1 MATFKI
7 VLDKRTK
14 LKEGKYNLAIRMVN
28 INDVMYI
35 NLQKMTE
42 SQYNKVF
49 GKKIK
54 DEESNK
60 FRETCN
66 GYISK
71 CERIF
76 SELKPFNKETFRK
89 RFWETDKDK
98 PKSLLL
104 SELFDYYIE
113 NKENIKPTTI
123 DSLRYTKNRF
133 ENFKG
138 GISVGDVTVSFLK
151 KFERNEIE
159 VNNSQATID
168 HHMRN
173 LRTIINYFTHIVKVI
188 PKEYEYPFGKGGF
201 TISSYFP
208 SKQVLKESEIKEVID
223 FKDFNSEEHK
233 FARDIW
239 VLLYRLNG
247 ANFADLLRLRW
258 NQINGDYI
266 FFTRKKTESTRRNNK
281 KLITVPLTDK
291 LMDSISQV
299 GNKDSPFLLGK
310 LKEGYDEETFK
321 NKNHKIK
328 QQINRNLKDIRNQLK
343 LSRPLQLGTARD
355 CYASTLD
362 RNNTPREK
370 TSQMLGHSNVVIT
383 EHYLDGLNPDSTFG
397 INAPIL

>member
-1 MATFKI
+1 MATFNI
-7 VLDKRTK
+7 VLDKRKK
-14 LKEGKYNLAIRMVN
+14 LKGGKYNLAVRMVN
-28 INDVMYI
+28 GNDVMYI

-42 SQYNKVF
+42 SQYDKVF

-54 DEESNK
+54 DEESNR

-66 GYISK
+66 GYVSK

-76 SELKPFNKETFRK
+76 SGLKPFNKETFRK
-89 RFWETDKDK
+89 RFWETDNDK

-104 SELFDYYIE
+104 TDLFDYYME

-133 ENFKG
+133 ESFRAG
-138 GISVGDVTVSFLK
+138 VSVGDVTESFLK
-151 KFERNEIE
+151 KFERNAIE
-159 VNNSQATID
+159 VSNSQATID

-173 LRTIINYFTHIVKVI
+173 LRTIINYFTYIVKVI

-208 SKQVLKESEIKEVID
+208 SKQVLKESDIKSVID
-223 FKDFNSEEHK
+223 LNEFKSEEHK

-247 ANFADLLRLRW
+247 ANFADLLRMRW
-258 NQINGDYI
+258 SQIDGKYI
-266 FFTRKKTESTRRNNK
+266 FYTRKKTETTRRNNK

-291 LMDSISQV
+291 LLDSVSLV
-299 GNKDSPFLLGK
+299 GDKDSPFLIGK
-310 LKEGYDEETFK
+310 LKDGYDEETFK
-321 NKNHKIK
+321 NRNHKIK
-328 QQINRNLKDIRNQLK
+328 QQINRNLKDIRDQLK
-343 LSRPLQLGTARD
+343 LSRPLQLGCARD

-383 EHYLDGLNPDSTFG
+383 EHYLDGLDPDSTFG

>member
-1 MATFKI
+1 MLFK
-7 VLDKRTK
+7 K
-14 LKEGKYNLAIRMVN
+14 L
-28 INDVMYI
+28 
-35 NLQKMTE
+35 
-42 SQYNKVF
+42 
-49 GKKIK
+49 IK

-66 GYISK
+66 GYVSK

-89 RFWETDKDK
+89 RFWETDNDK
-98 PKSLLL
+98 PQSLLL
-104 SELFDYYIE
+104 TDLFDYYME

-133 ENFKG
+133 ESFKAG
-138 GISVGDVTVSFLK
+138 VSVGNVTVSFLK

-159 VNNSQATID
+159 VSNSQATID

-173 LRTIINYFTHIVKVI
+173 LRTMINYFTYIVKVI
-188 PKEYEYPFGKGGF
+188 PKEYEYPFGKGRF

-208 SKQVLKESEIKEVID
+208 SKQVLKESEIKDVID
-223 FKDFNSEEHK
+223 FKDLSSDEHK
-233 FARDIW
+233 FARDVW

-247 ANFADLLRLRW
+247 ANFADLLRMRW
-258 NQINGDYI
+258 SQIDRDYI

-281 KLITVPLTDK
+281 KLITVTLTDK
-291 LMDSISQV
+291 LLDSISLV
-299 GNKDSPFLLGK
+299 GDKDSPFLIGK

-321 NKNHKIK
+321 NRNHKIK
-328 QQINRNLKDIRNQLK
+328 QQINRNLKDIRDQLK

-362 RNNTPREK
+362 RNNIPREK
-370 TSQMLGHSNVVIT
+370 TSQMLCHRNMIIT
-383 EHYLDGLNPDSTFG
+383 EQCLDGLDPNRTSG
-397 INAPIL
+397 IHLP